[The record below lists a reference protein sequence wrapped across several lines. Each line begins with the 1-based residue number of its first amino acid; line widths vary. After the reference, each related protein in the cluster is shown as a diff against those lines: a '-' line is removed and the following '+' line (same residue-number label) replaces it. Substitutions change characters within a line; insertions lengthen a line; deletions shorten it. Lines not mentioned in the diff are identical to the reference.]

1 MQKDNISK
9 ILLDKGPF
17 QVYNI
22 RQNFY
27 DRRAYASIS
36 EGTLGTAINSNL
48 AIFGL
53 FGQYV
58 LPRGGVIWL
67 GSLIQAMAV
76 WGFSEAAARSAILRL
91 KHGGDIAGQR
101 VGRRTF
107 YSLTDAGMHRLDI
120 GGFRFSFSPT
130 RAWDGQWTVV
140 IYSVPEEQRELR
152 DALRGSLKWWGFGL
166 LAPGAWVS
174 ARPLLPEMERGWRE
188 MGVWDYVDAF
198 RSAYVGSGD
207 LPAMVDRVFP
217 ELPTLA
223 ASYRAYIA
231 QSELVLRR
239 LEAGRLEDRACFATR
254 LENLWG
260 FYAVA
265 SEDPVLPPDL
275 LPEDWPRPRAEELSV
290 RIQRV
295 LAEPASRFFETI
307 YETIG

>member
-1 MQKDNISK
+1 M
-9 ILLDKGPF
+9 
-17 QVYNI
+17 
-22 RQNFY
+22 
-27 DRRAYASIS
+27 
-36 EGTLGTAINSNL
+36 
-48 AIFGL
+48 
-53 FGQYV
+53 
-58 LPRGGVIWL
+58 IWL

-91 KHGGDIAGQR
+91 KQRGTIEGQR

-107 YSLTDAGMHRLDI
+107 YSLTDAGMHGLDI

-152 DALRGSLKWWGFGL
+152 DALRDSLRWWGFGL
-166 LAPGAWVS
+166 LAPGTWVS
-174 ARPLLPEMERGWRE
+174 ARPLLPEMEQGWRQ
-188 MGVWDYVDAF
+188 MGVWDYVDIF

-207 LPAMVDRVFP
+207 LPAMVARVFP
-217 ELPTLA
+217 EMSMLA
-223 ASYRAYIA
+223 AGYREYIA

-239 LEAGRLEDRACFATR
+239 LEASRLEDRACFAIR

-260 FYAVA
+260 FYAIA

-275 LPEDWPRPRAEELSV
+275 LPGDWPRLGAEELSV
-290 RIQRV
+290 KIQHA

-307 YETIG
+307 YETIGSKSRSS

>member
-1 MQKDNISK
+1 MA
-9 ILLDKGPF
+9 ILGM
-17 QVYNI
+17 
-22 RQNFY
+22 
-27 DRRAYASIS
+27 
-36 EGTLGTAINSNL
+36 
-48 AIFGL
+48 

-67 GSLIQAMAV
+67 GSLIQVMAV
-76 WGFSEAAARSAILRL
+76 WGFTEAAARSAILRL
-91 KHGGDIAGQR
+91 KQRGAIEGQR

-107 YSLTDAGMHRLDI
+107 YSLTDVGMHRLDI

-152 DALRGSLKWWGFGL
+152 DALRDSLRWWGFGL
-166 LAPGAWVS
+166 LAPGTWIS
-174 ARPLLPEMERGWRE
+174 ARPLLPEMEQGWRQ
-188 MGVWDYVDAF
+188 MGVWGYMDVF

-207 LPAMVDRVFP
+207 LPAVVARAFP
-217 ELPTLA
+217 EMPTLA
-223 ASYRAYIA
+223 AGYREYIA
-231 QSELVLRR
+231 QSGLVLHR
-239 LEAGRLEDRACFATR
+239 LAASRLEDRACFAIR

-275 LPEDWPRPRAEELSV
+275 LPADWPRLRAEELSV
-290 RIQRV
+290 KIQRA

-307 YETIG
+307 YETVGSRSHLS